1 MRRIM
6 GLALG
11 LTLAASAQAEL
22 LITDFLV
29 ETKVLGKST
38 DPDGELRP
46 YIPIVSYIPN
56 SGYTRRAMD
65 RSDDNRL
72 GLPWALTSQLD
83 LHVCNDGRFPCNIP
97 AGNISATQTKT
108 GWFKSQA
115 VLHHGFFADFKAED
129 NITVGGGFA
138 NAHTLYYTKVE
149 TTTPDTPLVLH
160 FVFEGARASALA
172 HYGANGIDI
181 EFGARISAMKN
192 APAGYIPD
200 EQTVVWETGATVTE
214 GLTGFEFTAR
224 DFDAQGIGSPNM
236 TTDQGWVP
244 SSFQYRGE
252 VSRGLFIGTL
262 DFGLLQPGES
272 FSFSYAS
279 YIHLSSDRSYA
290 AELFAQV
297 VDPFELESPLPAL
310 ELEGLPV
317 LRQPSAVPLPGTSL
331 MMLSALGTLLGW
343 DVRRRAYASSKSL

>member
-1 MRRIM
+1 MRRIVA
-6 GLALG
+6 LSLG
-11 LTLAASAQAEL
+11 LTLAVSAQAEL

-46 YIPIVSYIPN
+46 YIPIVPYIVET
-56 SGYTRRAMD
+56 GYSRRAMD
-65 RSDDNRL
+65 RSDDQRL

-83 LHVCNDGRFPCNIP
+83 LHVCNDGRFPCDQP

-115 VLHHGFFADFKAED
+115 VLHHGFFPDFRPEENLSVSGA
-129 NITVGGGFA
+129 FA
-138 NAHTLYYTKVE
+138 NAETLYYSKVE

-172 HYGANGIDI
+172 HYGGNGIDMD
-181 EFGARISAMKN
+181 FGARISAMKN

-200 EQTVVWETGATVTE
+200 QQAVVWETGATVADSA
-214 GLTGFEFTAR
+214 TGFEFTAR
-224 DFDAQGIGSPNM
+224 DFDAQGIGSPSM
-236 TTDQGWVP
+236 TTEQGWVP
-244 SSFQYRGE
+244 SSFQYHGE
-252 VSRGLFIGTL
+252 VSRGRFVGTL

-279 YIHLSSDRSYA
+279 YVYLSSDRSYA

-310 ELEGLPV
+310 ELEGLP
-317 LRQPSAVPLPGTSL
+317 LLPRPSAVPLPGTSV
-331 MMLSALGTLLGW
+331 MTLSALGALLAGSA
-343 DVRRRAYASSKSL
+343 RRRANTRV